1 MIDPKGLVKAVAVS
15 AALTALLTA
24 GTAAADKVSDAAK
37 VYQAQLEAMKGQAP
51 PKILDLVASWKFE
64 LIDAWMADAAAS
76 LDFQKHNKGK
86 TKFSKKEIAELL
98 GPPGKYKF
106 ALYGLQVAAD
116 SATMGTIDE
125 MGMSYQK
132 DSTVNLEV
140 FTVVRLTFR
149 DDQLV
154 DVRTWP
160 KLQSSSV
167 AGGTWYL
174 RRGPLR

>member
-1 MIDPKGLVKAVAVS
+1 MIVPRTLRVAVAAALVCVAAAGS
-15 AALTALLTA
+15 AA
-24 GTAAADKVSDAAK
+24 GDKTTDAAK
-37 VYQAQLEAMKGQAP
+37 ACQAELAAMMGEAP
-51 PKILDLVASWKFE
+51 PKILDKIAAWKFE
-64 LIDAWMADAAAS
+64 LIDAWMADDPAS

-116 SATMGTIDE
+116 SATMGTIDQ
-125 MGMSYQK
+125 MGMSFQK

-140 FTVVRLTFR
+140 FTVVRITFR
-149 DDQLV
+149 DDKLV

-167 AGGTWYL
+167 AGGTWYM